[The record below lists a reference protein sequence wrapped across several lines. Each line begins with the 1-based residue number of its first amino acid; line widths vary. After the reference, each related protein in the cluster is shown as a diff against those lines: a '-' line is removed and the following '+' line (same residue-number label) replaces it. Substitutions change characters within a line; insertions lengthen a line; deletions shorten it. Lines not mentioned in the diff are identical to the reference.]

1 MKLSFMFFSFSVLS
15 EAFYTG
21 FVFARGIT
29 LQIMRKQGLYNK
41 LYNND
46 SLKTLGKRGKT
57 YNNKYT
63 LLSYKSIL

>member
-29 LQIMRKQGLYNK
+29 LQSCENKDCIINYIIM
-41 LYNND
+41 
-46 SLKTLGKRGKT
+46 
-57 YNNKYT
+57 
-63 LLSYKSIL
+63 IP